1 MSERHL
7 PALLVI
13 MDGCGLA
20 PANDE
25 NAVTSASHPFLDSL
39 YAKYPHTTLGASGED
54 VGLPDGQM
62 GNSEVGHL
70 NIGAGRIVFQ
80 ELSRINNAIKDGSIA
95 ENEVFVRAMDDVKAE
110 GKTLHLMG
118 LMSPGGVHS
127 HMNHVEALA
136 KMAAERG
143 VKTIRVHAFMD
154 GRDVDPQSGAG
165 YMAEFCDYLKEL
177 SERCGVD
184 ARVATVSGRY
194 WAMDRDNR
202 WERIQRAYDVIAN
215 ASDADTCPV
224 EGIKDYYEKDPRGDE
239 FVEPFACHNEGVNA
253 GDAVIFFNFRPDRA
267 RQMTRVFTD
276 KEFDGFER
284 EQIKLSHFVTM
295 TEYDPNFDVEVA
307 FPKSFPQE
315 VLADVIAENGLKQLH
330 TAETEKYAHVTFF
343 LNGGIE
349 DPKPGEE
356 RVLVPSPKV
365 ATYDLKPEMSA
376 PEVTEKLVEAINED
390 RADFYIVN
398 FANCDMVGHTGVF
411 DAAVKAVEAVDT
423 ALSKVI
429 PAIEAKGGFALITAD
444 HGNADHMFDVDGEGH
459 KHPFTAHTTN
469 RVPLIVVD
477 DKAKLAGIEDGR
489 LSDIAPTMLTL
500 AGLEPSKEMTGRVL
514 AVEE

>member
-1 MSERHL
+1 MTQRHL
-7 PALLVI
+7 PAILII

-20 PANDE
+20 PEGAD
-25 NAVTSASHPFLDSL
+25 NAVAAANTPFIDSL

-80 ELSRINNAIKDGSIA
+80 ELSRINNAIKDGSIN

-127 HMNHVEALA
+127 HMDHVKALVE
-136 KMAAERG
+136 MAANRG
-143 VKTIRVHAFMD
+143 VKTVRVHAFMD

-165 YMAEFCDYLKEL
+165 YVAEFCDFLKEL
-177 SERCGVD
+177 AEKTGVD

-202 WERIQRAYDVIAN
+202 WERVQRAYDVIVN
-215 ASDADTCPV
+215 PSDAEACPV
-224 EGIKDYYEKDPRGDE
+224 EGIKAYYEKDPRGDE
-239 FVEPFACHNEGVNA
+239 FVEPFACHNEGVQA

-267 RQMTRVFTD
+267 RQMTRVFSD
-276 KEFDGFER
+276 AEFDGFER

-295 TEYDPNFDVEVA
+295 TEYDPTFDVEVA
-307 FPKSFPQE
+307 FPKTFPE
-315 VLADVIAENGLKQLH
+315 NVLADVIAQNGLKQLH

-343 LNGGIE
+343 MNGGIE
-349 DPKPGEE
+349 EPKEGEE
-356 RVLVPSPKV
+356 RVLVASPKV

-376 PEVTEKLVEAINED
+376 PEVTEKLVAAINED

-411 DAAVKAVEAVDT
+411 EAAVKAVEATDE
-423 ALSKVI
+423 ALSKVV
-429 PAIEAKGGFALITAD
+429 PAILAKGGFALITAD
-444 HGNADHMFDVDGEGH
+444 HGNADHMFDVDAEGE

-469 RVPLIVVD
+469 RVPFIIVS
-477 DKAKLAGIEDGR
+477 DKAKLTGIEDGR
-489 LSDIAPTMLTL
+489 LSDIAPTMLTM
-500 AGLEPSKEMTGRVL
+500 AGLEPSAEMTGRVL
-514 AVEE
+514 ATEE

>member
-224 EGIKDYYEKDPRGDE
+224 EGIKAYYEKDPRGDE

-349 DPKPGEE
+349 DPKPGAE

-411 DAAVKAVEAVDT
+411 EAAVKAVEAVDT

-477 DKAKLAGIEDGR
+477 DKAKLVGIEDGR

>member
-202 WERIQRAYDVIAN
+202 WERIQRAYDVIVN
-215 ASDADTCPV
+215 ASDAEACPV
-224 EGIKDYYEKDPRGDE
+224 EGIKAYCEKDPRGDE

-411 DAAVKAVEAVDT
+411 EAAVKAVEAVDT

-477 DKAKLAGIEDGR
+477 DKAKLVGIEDGR

>member
-127 HMNHVEALA
+127 HMSHVEALA

-202 WERIQRAYDVIAN
+202 WERIQRAYGVIAN

-224 EGIKDYYEKDPRGDE
+224 EGIKAYYEKDPRGDE

-411 DAAVKAVEAVDT
+411 EAAVKAVEAVDT

-477 DKAKLAGIEDGR
+477 DKAKLVGIEDGR

>member
-127 HMNHVEALA
+127 HMSHVEALA

-224 EGIKDYYEKDPRGDE
+224 EGIKAYYEKDPRGDE

-411 DAAVKAVEAVDT
+411 EAALKAVEAVDT

-477 DKAKLAGIEDGR
+477 DKAKLVGIEDGR

>member
-1 MSERHL
+1 MYERHL

-127 HMNHVEALA
+127 HMSHVEALA

-215 ASDADTCPV
+215 ASDAETCPV
-224 EGIKDYYEKDPRGDE
+224 EGIKAYYEKDPRGDE
-239 FVEPFACHNEGVNA
+239 FVEPFACHNEGVNT

-295 TEYDPNFDVEVA
+295 TEYDPNYDVEVA

-411 DAAVKAVEAVDT
+411 EAAVKAVEAVDT

-477 DKAKLAGIEDGR
+477 DKAKLVGIEDGR